1 MTKKIVSLVLAL
13 ALIGTAFAGCGN
25 NTTTSSGAAVSTAAS
40 TAPAAAKSLSVCVGP
55 EPETI
60 DPGLNQAADV
70 TTVIQHVFEGLTRY
84 SSDGKIVNAEAKDIK
99 ISADRL
105 TYTITL
111 RDDLKWSDGKAVTA
125 DDYVYAWQRVVNPK
139 TASQYAYIFDAV
151 KNGTDI
157 YSGTNKDVTSLGIKA
172 IDAKTLEV
180 KLAAPCSYFT
190 ELLSFTAYYPLRKD
204 VVEGNDKWT
213 QDAKTYIS
221 NGPYMMQ
228 NWSHKESIT
237 VVKNPNYYDKD
248 KVKIDTLK
256 FVLLEDDSA
265 IQAAYQNGEI
275 SFAYPISVDEID
287 AWKDKPDYHKDA
299 ELGVNYVD
307 FNNTKAPFNNVK
319 VRQALTLAIDRN
331 YLVEKV
337 TKENQTT
344 ASGIVPVGATDV
356 DTTKQFRTVG
366 GEYFSTKAADYDK
379 NVAQAQKLLAEAGY
393 PGGKGFPSFEYATNT
408 GSANQATA
416 EALQN
421 MWKTALGIN
430 CTITTQEWAVF
441 IDTRNKG
448 NFSVCRDAWGAD
460 YNDPVTFLDLFV
472 TKGGNNSA
480 KYANPAYDKL
490 IKLAKSTDDNT
501 VRMPALHQAEDLL
514 IKQDYAVAPLFFR
527 TRSYLLNAN
536 VKGYYM
542 SPYGFDYFMYATVD

>member
-13 ALIGTAFAGCGN
+13 ALLGSAFAGCGN
-25 NTTTSSGAAVSTAAS
+25 STTASSGAVAS
-40 TAPAAAKSLSVCVGP
+40 TATSTPAAAKSLSVCVGP

-60 DPGLNQAADV
+60 DPALNQAADV
-70 TTVIQHVFEGLTRY
+70 TTVIQHLFEGLTRY

-125 DDYVYAWQRVVNPK
+125 SDYVYAWQRVVDPK

-151 KNGTDI
+151 LNGTDI
-157 YSGTNKDVTSLGIKA
+157 YTSKNKDITSLGVKA
-172 IDAKTLEV
+172 IDEKTLEV
-180 KLAAPCSYFT
+180 KLAAPCAYFN
-190 ELLSFTAYYPLRKD
+190 ELLSFTAYYPVRKD
-204 VVEGNDKWT
+204 VVDGNDKWT

-256 FVLLEDDSA
+256 FVLLEDDTA

-275 SFAYPISVDEID
+275 SFAYPVSVDEMD
-287 AWKDKPDYHKDA
+287 AWKVKPDYHKDA
-299 ELGVNYVD
+299 ELGINYVD
-307 FNNTKAPFNNVK
+307 FNNKKAPFDNIK
-319 VRQALTLAIDRN
+319 VREALTLAIDRN
-331 YLVEKV
+331 YIVEKV
-337 TKENQTT
+337 TKENQTPAT
-344 ASGIVPVGATDV
+344 GLVPLGATDV
-356 DTTKQFRTVG
+356 DSTKQFRTVG
-366 GEYFSTKAADYDK
+366 GDYYSAKAEDYAK
-379 NVAQAQKLLAEAGY
+379 NVAQAQQLLAEAGY
-393 PGGKGFPSFEYATNT
+393 PGGKGFPTFEYATNPT
-408 GSANQATA
+408 SANQATA

-421 MWKTALGIN
+421 MWKTELGIT
-430 CTITTQEWAVF
+430 CTIASQEWAVF

-448 NFSVCRDAWGAD
+448 NFTTARDAWGAD
-460 YNDPVTFLDLFV
+460 YNDPITFLDMFV
-472 TKGGNNSA
+472 TDGGNNNS
-480 KYANPAYDKL
+480 KYANPEYDKL
-490 IKLAKSTDDNT
+490 IKLAKSTDDNK

-514 IKQDYAVAPLFFR
+514 MKDYSVAPLFYR
-527 TRSYLLNAN
+527 TRSYLLNPN
-536 VKGYYM
+536 IKGYYM
-542 SPYGFDYFMYATVD
+542 SPYGFDYFMYATVE